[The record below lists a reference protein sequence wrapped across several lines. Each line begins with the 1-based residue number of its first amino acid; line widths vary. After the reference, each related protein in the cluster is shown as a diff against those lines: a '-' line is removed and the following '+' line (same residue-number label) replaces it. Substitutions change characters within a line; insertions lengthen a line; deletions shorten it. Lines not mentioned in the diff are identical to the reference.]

1 MQPRSILQ
9 HLLRLNIAIVL
20 FAATYAMAQ
29 AGKLDTTFANKGI
42 FLAPTGKS
50 LANAVAIQSDG
61 KIVVAGT
68 GIFGNPP
75 AFGSML
81 FRLNTDGTLDTSF
94 GSGGVVNVAGYG
106 FFGLAIQSNGSIV
119 TVGTELG
126 SFQVVR
132 VLSNG
137 SLDPSFGSGG
147 LTPLIVVG
155 GGAQGNPNSGS
166 LALQSNGDIVVVEG
180 SGNPS
185 LMVRYTTSGQLDS
198 TFGTGGLVNLQY
210 PSPTQVALQSTGK
223 ILVASGVSGI
233 LGFGLLAPTAQAGEI
248 TRYNSN
254 GTVDTTFGAAG
265 TAASVAS
272 ASALVLQ
279 SDGKIVV
286 AGASTSKLNAPLI
299 ASDVGF
305 GIVRYGSNGALDR
318 TFGKGGVATTD
329 FGATAAD
336 SEAFALAI
344 QSNGDI
350 VAGGAA
356 GITAAGAF
364 TSPAFALSRYTSAG
378 TLDTTFGT
386 GGIVISPIGSE
397 SYPVT
402 SVSALAIQSDGKI
415 VATGTNKFDIDFE
428 NGYVARYLSQ

>member
-9 HLLRLNIAIVL
+9 HLLRLNVAIVL
-20 FAATYAMAQ
+20 LASTYVMAQ
-29 AGKLDTTFANKGI
+29 AGQLDTTFATKGI
-42 FLAPTGKS
+42 FAAPGERAS
-50 LANAVAIQSDG
+50 NAVSIQSDG

-68 GIFGNPP
+68 GVFND
-75 AFGSML
+75 AYSDML
-81 FRLNTDGTLDTSF
+81 LRLNANGTLDTSF

-155 GGAQGNPNSGS
+155 GGLGGQGTPDSGS

-198 TFGTGGLVNLQY
+198 SFGTGGLVNLQY

-286 AGASTSKLNAPLI
+286 AGASTSKLNAPLT

-329 FGATAAD
+329 FGATAPQT
-336 SEAFALAI
+336 SAFALAI

-356 GITAAGAF
+356 GITAGDTF
-364 TSPAFALSRYTSAG
+364 TSSFGLSRFTSTG
-378 TLDTTFGT
+378 TLDPTFGT
-386 GGIVISPIGSE
+386 GGIVITPIGGAICAS
-397 SYPVT
+397 T
-402 SVSALAIQSDGKI
+402 VSALAIQSNSNI
-415 VATGTNKFDIDFE
+415 VAAGTAEFRYGCEVDA
-428 NGYVARYLSQ
+428 YVARYLSQ